1 MPRRHTIVG
10 CNQRKSEN
18 VKSLFQYQDL
28 DFGYRNFEGKDAI
41 DIACNSCAF
50 GALTDHPESK
60 ESYFNALL
68 TIMDKKEKKPWEL

>member
-1 MPRRHTIVG
+1 M
-10 CNQRKSEN
+10 
-18 VKSLFQYQDL
+18 KSLFQYQDL
-28 DFGYRNFEGKDAI
+28 DFGYRYFEGKDAI

-50 GALTDHPESK
+50 GALTDHPGPK